1 MVEGQGKNMIDIDPR
16 TKIVV
21 IVCLSTLAVF
31 LNTPGLLLLL
41 FAFTLVVLSLLRV
54 NFLGI
59 TARFK
64 KLIPLLLAML
74 FIQSVFAPGGE
85 VLLSLG
91 GVPILTAHGI
101 NSALCI
107 LFRMLTFFAS
117 AMIIMTSNSKDYILA
132 LVQLKI
138 PYEIAFM
145 VMVAFRFLPVF
156 VEEVK
161 DTLVAIQL
169 RGVDLKKIPWRNKL
183 KFYSHFFTPLLT
195 SVMIKAQ
202 QLSITMEARA
212 FRVYRRRTYLRV
224 LKYSRLDYLV
234 MAVFIISTLT
244 VLMLDFID
252 VLQAAKN

>member
-1 MVEGQGKNMIDIDPR
+1 MNMINIDPR

-59 TARFK
+59 TAKFK

-74 FIQSVFAPGGE
+74 FIQSAFAPGGE

-91 GVPILTAHGI
+91 GVPVLTAHGI

-145 VMVAFRFLPVF
+145 VMVAFRFACF

-169 RGVDLKKIPWRNKL
+169 RVLTCRKL
-183 KFYSHFFTPLLT
+183 PGETSSNFIAIFSHPC
-195 SVMIKAQ
+195 
-202 QLSITMEARA
+202 
-212 FRVYRRRTYLRV
+212 
-224 LKYSRLDYLV
+224 
-234 MAVFIISTLT
+234 STAL
-244 VLMLDFID
+244 
-252 VLQAAKN
+252 